1 MHCSLVG
8 AIVVVVGFYAVVW
21 GKAKEGTTIEKVEG
35 SKSSESNG
43 KRMPLLHSYSE
54 EDGEVRPQVA

>member
-1 MHCSLVG
+1 MRCSLIG

-21 GKAKEGTTIEKVEG
+21 GKAKEAETIDKEG

-43 KRMPLLHSYSE
+43 KRMPLLHSYKDQ
-54 EDGEVRPQVA
+54 DGVVSPQLA